1 MSPFQEFKLQVVQL
15 LHLAKDAIHVYV
27 GFACFMIAVV
37 LFRRSPRTIQALVPG
52 LILSL
57 LVEVVDLHDDS
68 RSVGHLRWAAS
79 VKDIVNTNLI
89 PVVLVMAARWDVGCR
104 KQSSSSE

>member
-1 MSPFQEFKLQVVQL
+1 M
-15 LHLAKDAIHVYV
+15 HVYV

-37 LFRRSPRTIQALVPG
+37 LFRRSSRTIQALIPG

-57 LVEVVDLHDDS
+57 LVEVVDLHDDI
-68 RSVGHLRWAAS
+68 RSLGHLRWAAS

-89 PVVLVMAARWDVGCR
+89 PVVLFMAARWDVWCR